1 MFAYKNK
8 YYLIIESIKDLN
20 IKNIKR
26 YNKFIVI
33 YRNKSKIEKISDLH
47 KFRKDC
53 KIKQVKFFVAND
65 TNLATL
71 IKADGLYISSYNKSF
86 KNLCFRRK
94 NFSFIGSAHNYR
106 EIELKKKQGCEIIL
120 VSKLFKVGY
129 DPKSSYMGITK
140 FNKKFLFDKK
150 IIPLGGITICN
161 LNSLKNTNSE
171 GFALLSEVK
180 KKPAKIFS
188 RLF

>member
-1 MFAYKNK
+1 MTNF
-8 YYLIIESIKDLN
+8 
-20 IKNIKR
+20 
-26 YNKFIVI
+26 VI
-33 YRNKSKIEKISDLH
+33 YPAVDLKDGKCVRLVHGKENKMTVYENDP
-47 KFRKDC
+47 
-53 KIKQVKFFVAND
+53 IKQVKFFVAND